1 MYSYN
6 SFLEEHL
13 LDGVWIFFPKN
24 EEIFK
29 DSRIETSFVSFNI
42 PIQMGGGA
50 SVEVVSSNYDFQ
62 SNERP
67 MYRALF
73 DRTNSTISAAIANAL
88 PDTEI
93 IVKIAKE
100 SLDLLTVDQVPLLL
114 FPFQNIISWGS
125 CSRTFS
131 LLISNKDPD
140 FDRKDYKLV
149 LTTSRGKEIE
159 DILLKVV
166 FHLMDDMKKATTVT
180 KEEFSSICKEL
191 FDENNCLRE
200 DFLSILKKFA
210 VSRSFIAKQAIDIMN
225 LVSPHAP
232 FERVECALFFY
243 TNIINKDSFQLVLNT
258 FEDESEREN
267 LLLRIKGIMDKKK
280 DDPSV
285 NISTKSILIN

>member
-1 MYSYN
+1 M
-6 SFLEEHL
+6 
-13 LDGVWIFFPKN
+13 
-24 EEIFK
+24 
-29 DSRIETSFVSFNI
+29 
-42 PIQMGGGA
+42 
-50 SVEVVSSNYDFQ
+50 EVVSADYDLQ
-62 SNERP
+62 STTRP

-73 DRTNSTISAAIANAL
+73 DRTNSSISDAIANAL

-93 IVKIAKE
+93 IIKIAKE

-125 CSRTFS
+125 NHKTFS

-140 FDRKDYKLV
+140 LDRKDYKLV

-159 DILLKVV
+159 EILLKVV

-180 KEEFSSICKEL
+180 KEEFTSVCKEL
-191 FDENNCLRE
+191 FNEDNSLKE
-200 DFLSILKKFA
+200 DFLTILKKFA

-258 FEDESEREN
+258 FEDETEREN
-267 LLLRIKGIMDKKK
+267 LLLRIKGIKDKKC
-280 DDPSV
+280 DENGV
-285 NISTKSILIN
+285 NVSTKSILIN